1 MLGFRE
7 KRTQGRG
14 KDGAWPEG
22 QRAQLGGGGELEMG
36 VCVSSSGQRYK
47 LRQNLSGTKFTF

>member
-14 KDGAWPEG
+14 KDGAWQVG
-22 QRAQLGGGGELEMG
+22 QREQLGGGRELEMG
-36 VCVSSSGQRYK
+36 VCVSTMARGMNDS
-47 LRQNLSGTKFTF
+47 QNLSGTKFTP